1 MSGRILD
8 FLLTLTRRERVLL
21 ALLVGLVAPVTVVFL
36 VILPLQDRRQAAEQA
51 QLEALALQ
59 RWVADQ
65 SGEMAVLSRVAP
77 RETIAAPIGSGGIE
91 QGLIAAQL
99 RRSVTALDADGEDG
113 VEVQFDRVD
122 FLKLAAWLRSA
133 HPEWGYEIVAFR
145 LEATEEPGVV
155 STWLDLRP
163 SQN

>member
-1 MSGRILD
+1 MSNRVLD
-8 FLLTLTRRERVLL
+8 FLLTLTRRERGLL
-21 ALLVGLVAPVTVVFL
+21 ALLTGVVVPVTVIFAV
-36 VILPLQDRRQAAEQA
+36 VLPLQDRRQAAEQA

-65 SGEMAVLSRVAP
+65 SREMAVLSRVSP
-77 RETIAAPIGSGGIE
+77 RETIGAPIGSGGIE

-99 RRSVTALDADGEDG
+99 RRSVTVLDADGEDG

-163 SQN
+163 YQD

>member
-1 MSGRILD
+1 MSDRVLN

-21 ALLVGLVAPVTVVFL
+21 ALLLGLVVPVSVAFMVV
-36 VILPLQDRRQAAEQA
+36 LPLQDRRQAAEQA

-59 RWVADQ
+59 RWVSDQ
-65 SGEMAVLSRVAP
+65 SAEMAVLARAAP
-77 RETIAAPIGSGGIE
+77 RQTIGAPIGSGGIE

-99 RRSVTALDADGEDG
+99 RRSVTVLDANGEDG
-113 VEVQFDRVD
+113 VELQFDRVD

-145 LEATEEPGVV
+145 LEDTEEPGVV

-163 SQN
+163 YQK